1 MGHPVSLRPT
11 LNAASTP
18 CLHAIVR
25 PGFRQLIKR
34 RRAPHRPP
42 THPGET
48 LREEY
53 LKPWGITATAFA
65 KRLGVPASRLT
76 SIIRGRRDIVAE
88 DALRLARVLGTKAD
102 YWLNLQQSWDLW
114 HTMQGSSGR
123 AIAKLRP
130 ITRKASRSL
139 VAKAI
144 QAEKQLEKAAR
155 KRLRPL
161 VATSGDFGKRL
172 VKGVREAVET
182 APAVIRRYR
191 RNRKRQP

>member
-1 MGHPVSLRPT
+1 MPPRRRST
-11 LNAASTP
+11 KISSASNK
-18 CLHAIVR
+18 L
-25 PGFRQLIKR
+25 RQLIKHR
-34 RRAPHRPP
+34 FAPHRPP

-53 LKPWGITATAFA
+53 LKPWGMTAAGFA

-76 SIIRGRRDIVAE
+76 SILRGQRDLVAE

-114 HTMQGSSGR
+114 NTMQGSSGR

-139 VAKAI
+139 VAKAMH
-144 QAEKQLEKAAR
+144 AEKRLETAAR
-155 KRLRPL
+155 KRLKPL
-161 VATSGDFGKRL
+161 MATSGAFGKRL
-172 VKGVREAVET
+172 VKGMREAVET
-182 APAVIRRYR
+182 APTVIRRYR
-191 RNRKRQP
+191 RNRK